1 MIHRGTCSVTASVW
15 KIERKKVTFS
25 GAAHCQHERGG
36 VLCQTGCFTYR
47 VFIIP
52 VVSVICL
59 GFLLI
64 IKFVL
69 VKYLANRRIM
79 T

>member
-36 VLCQTGCFTYR
+36 GALSNWVLYIQGVYYTGC
-47 VFIIP
+47 
-52 VVSVICL
+52 VSYMSWISVDYKICVSKIF
-59 GFLLI
+59 GQ
-64 IKFVL
+64 
-69 VKYLANRRIM
+69 
-79 T
+79 